1 MPRVMDLTESGQSHG
16 GQFKFEGNGRIVD
29 AYTTNNQFQDYA
41 ATCGYNFEIQR
52 LDENWNPTNDA
63 TVTEHCSAG
72 PVVNEKTGEAQ
83 FHPGKATGPDDQSA
97 DIGNAGDCG
106 VGDGNNGIPA
116 PRGEVLLVG
125 ASGRGPD
132 AKAKISHFTNSAVRV
147 GVKGFAS
154 GYAPALIGLEAKF
167 CQMMME
173 KPAASTA
180 KQPPTCLIIGMGG
193 KPVGTAQELVHQFPT
208 GAGAQAGAGGRVS
221 PPPPSQQGQAAG
233 AAGAGVTPG
242 IFVPV
247 TDPPSGADLDELAHD
262 TAIEM
267 LEVAGA
273 KKPGKTVESA
283 RVMSSINTSPEF
295 RALPDYL
302 QPKIKALIKDDQ
314 WFEKQ
319 VKALGWQVTGMA
331 GKAFSQGSVTIPA

>member
-1 MPRVMDLTESGQSHG
+1 
-16 GQFKFEGNGRIVD
+16 
-29 AYTTNNQFQDYA
+29 
-41 ATCGYNFEIQR
+41 
-52 LDENWNPTNDA
+52 
-63 TVTEHCSAG
+63 
-72 PVVNEKTGEAQ
+72 
-83 FHPGKATGPDDQSA
+83 
-97 DIGNAGDCG
+97 
-106 VGDGNNGIPA
+106 
-116 PRGEVLLVG
+116 LVG

-147 GVKGFAS
+147 GIKGFAS

-193 KPVGTAQELVHQFPT
+193 KPVGTAQELVHRFPT
-208 GAGAQAGAGGRVS
+208 GAGVGAGAGIGVGAQAGAGGRVS

-233 AAGAGVTPG
+233 AAGAAGTSSGTP
-242 IFVPV
+242 I
-247 TDPPSGADLDELAHD
+247 PSGADLDELAHD

-319 VKALGWQVTGMA
+319 VKALGWQVTGPA